1 MNVDVKTPHLRLWS
15 DRFTVMRSP
24 EYLIERA
31 KVLRPILERPEYRTA
46 LNANEAGR
54 ALYTELRYQLLI
66 LSKSSV
72 STSRRLTWRERIT
85 GRARV

>member
-1 MNVDVKTPHLRLWS
+1 MSADLKAPHLRLWT
-15 DRFTVMRSP
+15 DQYTVMRSP

-31 KVLRPILERPEYRTA
+31 KVLRPILESPEFRAA
-46 LNANEAGR
+46 LNASEAGR
-54 ALYTELRYQLLI
+54 TLYTELRYQLLI

-85 GRARV
+85 GRAQV